1 MKYAAIALIVI
12 SVGVIAYFSSLEPA
26 APSAPAETIAPV
38 RDDVTLRRTTAGEI
52 VGFQGD
58 HGARTWLGVPF
69 AAPPLGELRWRPP
82 EPPIPWKGVREAL
95 SVSAICPQLQANTG
109 TGGPD
114 DPAAVRGDEDCLY
127 LNIFA
132 PANARRLPV
141 MVWIHGGGNSVG
153 SGTTY
158 NGAMLATGQDVV
170 VITINYRIGPLGWF
184 SHPALHTGDAAA
196 DSGNY
201 GILDIIAA
209 LEWTRDNVAVFGGD
223 PDRVTVFGESA
234 GGQQVLNLVASPLAA
249 GLFHRGIVQS
259 GSYTALPLEYAQN
272 YASEGG
278 HAYSGREI
286 VNLLLAADDV
296 AQSDRPDDANRPGGS
311 DAPVSSRIDIDY
323 QQDAMRPA
331 ALRAYLRSKTVE
343 ELLAP
348 FTSANFGMLP
358 TPEVFADGHVLP
370 TTSVDQLFA
379 DSQAHNPVPLILGTT
394 RDEPSL
400 FMGVQPRHVDMKD
413 GVPILKNPE
422 AYRREVKYAAL
433 AWKERGVDRL
443 AGLLTSSGNTR
454 VFAYRFDW
462 DEQTNMGGVDLRTL
476 HGAAHGADLPF
487 TFGDFDSGFFGRDYY
502 AESPGAEDLARA
514 MNAYWAEFAA
524 TGDPGT
530 GRHGNQ
536 PRWLSWGTDRKH
548 TLVLD
553 TPEDQGIFMLAG
565 VVTRESIKAEL
576 ASDSE
581 VADNAERCRLYLVTF
596 AARGGLNAEEFAQF
610 GAEGCAEFDP
620 ATLLGP

>member
-12 SVGVIAYFSSLEPA
+12 SVGVIAYFSSLEPT

-95 SVSAICPQLQANTG
+95 SGSAICPQLQANTG

-114 DPAAVRGDEDCLY
+114 DPATVRGDEDCLY

-132 PANARRLPV
+132 PANARALPV

-184 SHPALHTGDAAA
+184 THPALHTGDAAA

-209 LEWTRDNVAVFGGD
+209 LEWTRDNVAEFGGD

-259 GSYTALPLEYAQN
+259 GSYTALPLAYAQN

-278 HAYSGREI
+278 HPYSGREI

-296 AQSDRPDDANRPGGS
+296 AQSDHPDDANGSGGS

-454 VFAYRFDW
+454 VYAYRFDW